1 MRDVDI
7 MAATMRRIEGCGGG
21 FAHRLQACPRAFVWL
36 AGSVP
41 LNAQAVSDLIADGW
55 LSNPAGTDHAHI
67 VARPP
72 FAGEIGTSTET
83 TDGCQFSCV
92 VDVGSVESAEH
103 ADAIRGELAAELD
116 RHEGA
121 ALGFEMGIDHET
133 GPGAL
138 WIHAD
143 ESGEPEHAT
152 RFVLRCAEAFDLE
165 GAWGFCW
172 SLTCSKPRI
181 EGFGT
186 FPVRAFATL

>member
-1 MRDVDI
+1 MRDIDM
-7 MAATMRRIEGCGGG
+7 MAATMRRIQGRGGG

-36 AGSVP
+36 AGSVQ
-41 LNAQAVSDLIADGW
+41 LNGQAVSDLIADGW

-116 RHEGA
+116 RHEGV
-121 ALGFEMGIDHET
+121 ALGFEMDIDHET
-133 GPGAL
+133 GLGAR
-138 WIHAD
+138 WI
-143 ESGEPEHAT
+143 
-152 RFVLRCAEAFDLE
+152 
-165 GAWGFCW
+165 
-172 SLTCSKPRI
+172 
-181 EGFGT
+181 
-186 FPVRAFATL
+186 

>member
-1 MRDVDI
+1 
-7 MAATMRRIEGCGGG
+7 MADY
-21 FAHRLQACPRAFVWL
+21 F
-36 AGSVP
+36 
-41 LNAQAVSDLIADGW
+41 
-55 LSNPAGTDHAHI
+55 
-67 VARPP
+67 
-72 FAGEIGTSTET
+72 
-83 TDGCQFSCV
+83 CQFSCV
-92 VDVGSVESAEH
+92 LDVGSSESAEH

-121 ALGFEMGIDHET
+121 ALGFEMEIDHET

-143 ESGEPEHAT
+143 EYGEPEHVT

-181 EGFGT
+181 EAFGGGGFVLDLTKRETVASIDCADWLAHHMAG
-186 FPVRAFATL
+186 PVELAEHRQQEATRENGPQSQ